1 MPVEIRELIIRATV
15 SSNTSTSSSS
25 ASANNGLLSISG
37 NDALIQACVSQV
49 MRLLEKQKER

>member
-15 SSNTSTSSSS
+15 STNTSTASSSGS
-25 ASANNGLLSISG
+25 SQQGPLSING

-49 MRLLEKQKER
+49 MQLLEKQKER